1 MSSIHELVH
10 ELSEQVK
17 TLILCFID
25 TEMTLSKVN
34 LFTTCSPT
42 NMRIFTKK
50 YIQPAIALGLVELTY
65 PDKPNH
71 PKQKYRLTDLGKAV
85 LQSIKPETH

>member
-1 MSSIHELVH
+1 
-10 ELSEQVK
+10 
-17 TLILCFID
+17 
-25 TEMTLSKVN
+25 
-34 LFTTCSPT
+34 
-42 NMRIFTKK
+42 MRIFTKK